1 MQCTF
6 IVEKN
11 DSCNNRKVHKSNPFP
26 LQSNGTSK
34 VGKST
39 KATFFQCIH
48 SKFLDSE
55 LAKTQEG
62 KRVKSLNWIGNKS
75 RKTQK
80 NSTSIQN

>member
-1 MQCTF
+1 MHLETLG
-6 IVEKN
+6 EN
-11 DSCNNRKVHKSNPFP
+11 S
-26 LQSNGTSK
+26 TSK

-55 LAKTQEG
+55 LEKPQEG

-80 NSTSIQN
+80 NSTSTKN